1 MSDHAIGILV
11 GALLGVLILALI
23 ALHRKNKRDK
33 KFFADM
39 EEEALRKDHA
49 DNLSTWDSGP
59 RRYKR

>member
-1 MSDHAIGILV
+1 MSDHAIGILI

-23 ALHRKNKRDK
+23 GLHRKNKRDK

-39 EEEALRKDHA
+39 EKALREEHA
-49 DNLSTWDSGP
+49 DNPSAWDSVP